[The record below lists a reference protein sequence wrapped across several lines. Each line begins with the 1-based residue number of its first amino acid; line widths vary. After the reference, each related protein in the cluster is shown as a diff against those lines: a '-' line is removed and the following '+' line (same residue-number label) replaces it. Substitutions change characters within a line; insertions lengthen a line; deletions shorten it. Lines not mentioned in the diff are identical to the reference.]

1 MARVTVTTDHQEIR
15 KWVEARGGY
24 PARVKATCDKN
35 DPGLL
40 RIDYPGFSGEETLER
55 ISWEEFFKKFDEANL
70 AFIYEDDPKSRF
82 SKLVSLETVAERER
96 KSAKKKSQRSRSKRQ
111 AQKTRARGRKTKKS
125 AKKKRARA

>member
-1 MARVTVTTDHQEIR
+1 MARVRVTTDHQEIR
-15 KWVEARGGY
+15 KWVEARSGF
-24 PARVKATCDKN
+24 PARVKGTGNKN

>member
-1 MARVTVTTDHQEIR
+1 MPCVRVTTDHQEIR
-15 KWVEARGGY
+15 KWVEARRGF
-24 PARVKATCDKN
+24 PARVKGTGNKN

-70 AFIYEDDPKSRF
+70 AFIYEDDLKSRF

-111 AQKTRARGRKTKKS
+111 AQKTRARRPKTKKS
-125 AKKKRARA
+125 AKKKRARG

>member
-1 MARVTVTTDHQEIR
+1 MKGT
-15 KWVEARGGY
+15 GN
-24 PARVKATCDKN
+24 KN

>member
-1 MARVTVTTDHQEIR
+1 M
-15 KWVEARGGY
+15 EARGGY

-70 AFIYEDDPKSRF
+70 AFIYEDDPRSRF
-82 SKLVSLETVAERER
+82 SKLVSLETVAERET
-96 KSAKKKSQRSRSKRQ
+96 KGAKKKSQRSRSKRQ
-111 AQKTRARGRKTKKS
+111 TRKTRASGRKTRKR